1 MAFDFDEVIERR
13 GTHSSKVEGMIARFG
28 ADDPEL
34 IAMTVADMDFRAPPP
49 VNDVVRAAAAHGV
62 HGYYGGNEAMQQA
75 VIGWMSSRH
84 GWVPEPDWITTCQG
98 LVSAVGLCI
107 QAFTE
112 PGDSIIVFSP
122 VYHMFGKTVRANGR
136 SLFESELKLVQGRY
150 EMDLERLSRE
160 LPSNARMVLLCS
172 PHNPGGRV
180 WSATELQALARFCIE
195 HDLILV
201 SDEIHHDLVF
211 PAAVHQVTAKAAPE
225 VSDLLVTLVAPSK
238 TFNIAG
244 GQLGFSIISNPDLRK
259 RLAEVSAAAGL
270 GNPNRIGALMA
281 VAAYEQGLPWL
292 EALLPYLTENRDRLH
307 HALAERLPSV
317 RPMALESTYLS
328 WIDFSTLGLSS
339 AELAERAIQN
349 EKVAVHDGAIFG
361 KGGEGWLR
369 LNFAMPRPV
378 LDRAI
383 EGLCRAFARH

>member
-1 MAFDFDEVIERR
+1 MTFDFDEVIERR
-13 GTHSSKVEGMIARFG
+13 GTHSSKLEGMIARNG

-49 VNDVVRAAAAHGV
+49 VNEAIRKAADHGV
-62 HGYYGGNEAMQQA
+62 HGYFGGKGFMQDA
-75 VIGWMSSRH
+75 VIRWMASRH
-84 GWVPEPDWITTCQG
+84 GWTPEPDWIASCQG

-112 PGDSIIVFSP
+112 ADDEIIVFSP
-122 VYHMFGKTVRANGR
+122 VYHMFGETVRANGR
-136 SLFESELKLVQGRY
+136 HLFESELKLVQGRY
-150 EMDLERLSRE
+150 EMDLEALARD

-180 WSATELQALARFCIE
+180 WSAEELRALGRFCVE

-211 PAAVHQVTAKAAPE
+211 PGSAHHVTAKAAPE
-225 VSDLLVTLVAPSK
+225 AADLLVTLVAPSK

-244 GQLGFSIISNPDLRK
+244 GQLGFSIISNADLRK
-259 RLAEVSAAAGL
+259 RLAEAGSAAGL
-270 GNPNRIGALMA
+270 GNANRIGALMA
-281 VAAYEQGLPWL
+281 VAAYDQGLPWL
-292 EALLPYLTENRDRLH
+292 EALLPYLADNRDLLH
-307 HALAERLPSV
+307 RTLAERIPGV

-328 WIDFSTLGLSS
+328 WVDFSALGLSG
-339 AELAERAIQN
+339 AELSRRALEQG
-349 EKVAVHDGAIFG
+349 KVAVHDGAIFG

-378 LDRAI
+378 LERAI
-383 EGLCRAFARH
+383 EGLCQAFA

>member
-13 GTHSSKVEGMIARFG
+13 GTHSSKIDGMIARYG

-34 IAMTVADMDFRAPPP
+34 IAMTVADMDFRAPPA
-49 VNDVVRAAAAHGV
+49 VNEVIRSAAEHGI
-62 HGYYGGNEAMQQA
+62 HGYFGGNDDMRQA
-75 VIGWMSSRH
+75 VISWMSSRH
-84 GWVPEPDWITTCQG
+84 GWVPEPDWIATCQG
-98 LVSAVGLCI
+98 LVSAIGLCI

-112 PGDSIIVFSP
+112 PGDVVIAFSP
-122 VYHMFGKTVRANGR
+122 VYHMFGQTVRANGR
-136 SLFESELKLVQGRY
+136 PLFESELKLVQGRY
-150 EMDLERLSRE
+150 EMDLEQLARD

-180 WSATELQALARFCIE
+180 WSAQELQALGQFCIE

-201 SDEIHHDLVF
+201 SDEIHHDLVY
-211 PAAVHQVTAKAAPE
+211 PGTTHHVTAKAAPE
-225 VSDLLVTLVAPSK
+225 VSDRLVTLVAPSK

-244 GQLGFSIISNPDLRK
+244 GQLGFSIVSNPKLRK
-259 RLAEVSAAAGL
+259 RLAETSAAAGL

-281 VAAYEQGLPWL
+281 VAAYDQGLPWL

-307 HALAERLPSV
+307 RTLAERIPGA

-328 WIDFSTLGLSS
+328 WVDFSALGLSG
-339 AELAERAIQN
+339 AELARRAI
-349 EKVAVHDGAIFG
+349 EDGKVAVHDGAIFG

-369 LNFAMPRPV
+369 LNFALPRAV

-383 EGLCRAFARH
+383 EGLCHALG